1 MTKNL
6 GELIKELTI
15 ESEYENLK
23 KELLYYQ
30 RENQRLRHENMELYY
45 KLKEQEKE
53 IQKLKK
59 YQYKYVALLKKLK
72 LNKLRV

>member
-1 MTKNL
+1 MCKNL
-6 GELIKELTI
+6 EDLTKELII
-15 ESEYENLK
+15 ESDYENLK

-30 RENQRLRHENMELYY
+30 RENQRLRNENMELYY

-59 YQYKYVALLKKLK
+59 YQYKYVALLGKIKTK
-72 LNKLRV
+72 

>member
-1 MTKNL
+1 MTKSL

-59 YQYKYVALLKKLK
+59 YQYKYVALLEKIKTK
-72 LNKLRV
+72 

>member
-1 MTKNL
+1 MTKSL

-15 ESEYENLK
+15 KSEYENLK

-45 KLKEQEKE
+45 KLKEQVKE

-59 YQYKYVALLKKLK
+59 YQYKYVALLEKIKIK
-72 LNKLRV
+72 